1 MKSLRSIGL
10 LSVLGL
16 ALGGA
21 IALLGTAQ
29 ERVSP
34 ASVEFATIRWDGR
47 DNTHVI
53 RPGAQVE
60 FFGPELKKLAKPERT
75 DSRAYYINWVMNH
88 LAKEGW
94 EFSGISSDD
103 VVMRRAV
110 AR

>member
-1 MKSLRSIGL
+1 MKSFRSIGL
-10 LSVLGL
+10 LSVLVLGI
-16 ALGGA
+16 GGA
-21 IALLGTAQ
+21 VALRSTAQ
-29 ERVSP
+29 DRVSA
-34 ASVEFATIRWDGR
+34 ASVEYATIRWDGR

-103 VVMRRAV
+103 VVMRRPV

>member
-1 MKSLRSIGL
+1 MLGVLVVGLCGVAALRS
-10 LSVLGL
+10 
-16 ALGGA
+16 
-21 IALLGTAQ
+21 TAQ
-29 ERVSP
+29 ERVS
-34 ASVEFATIRWDGR
+34 AAAVEYATIRWDGR

-75 DSRAYYINWVMNH
+75 DSRSYYINWVMNH

-103 VVMRRAV
+103 VVMRRPV